1 MNIKLKLG
9 ILAAMSFSILMGS
22 AQAIDTTINITGKV
36 VASPCEFDGDS
47 TLYISLGQNI
57 ETLNLA
63 AANTAGDWVPFS
75 FAMKNC
81 PLSTTNVV
89 ATFSGT
95 PDSPGSLSLYKNTAD
110 ATNIAVEV
118 QSNDT
123 AHRPLGDGQVW
134 SIPRTPSNT
143 ALFPM
148 RGRILSKGGATAG
161 LVAAVVNITFTY
173 N

>member
-47 TLYISLGQNI
+47 ILNINLGRNI
-57 ETLNLA
+57 EAIDLA
-63 AANTAGDWVPFS
+63 TANTAGDWVPFS

-89 ATFSGT
+89 ATFNGT
-95 PDSPGSLSLYKNTAD
+95 PDSPGSLNLYKNTGD
-110 ATNIAVEV
+110 ATNVAVEV
-118 QSNDT
+118 QSRDS
-123 AHRPLGDGQVW
+123 AHKPLGDGQSW

-143 ALFPM
+143 AVFPM
-148 RGRILSKGGATAG
+148 QGRILSKGGATPG